1 MMEHKLIYLAS
12 PYSHS
17 EESIREDR
25 FRAACH
31 ASGGMMRV
39 GYRVFSPIAHTHPI
53 AVRCDLPKGWDFWQE
68 YDRVMI
74 EASSHLIVL
83 MIDGWMDSKGVD
95 AERRIAESLDMPVY
109 FGRFCEVYSG
119 ADPRSYTFA

>member
-1 MMEHKLIYLAS
+1 MMKHKLIYLAS
-12 PYSHS
+12 PYSHP
-17 EESIREDR
+17 EESVREDR
-25 FRAACH
+25 FQAACE
-31 ASGGMMRV
+31 ASGGLMKK

-53 AVRCDLPKGWDFWQE
+53 AVKCDLPKGWDYWEQ

-83 MIDGWMDSKGVD
+83 MIDGWMDSKGVE

-109 FGRFCEVYSG
+109 FGTYGEVCSG
-119 ADPRSYTFA
+119 MDPRAYLFG